1 MSTNYERF
9 NRNNW
14 MSNSKMHYYRCC
26 WQSYGHLFPKMSLY
40 GYFISYF
47 CTKFYFRQ
55 NNYSFSLCRRFV
67 SAQFASLLLSLEI
80 RAVSQAL
87 SPESISRF
95 PLALSSNESTTH
107 HYKLIHH
114 LSIAEIS
121 SLRLTELLEINQAR
135 LTGQLVSS

>member
-1 MSTNYERF
+1 
-9 NRNNW
+9 

-47 CTKFYFRQ
+47 CTEFYFRQ
-55 NNYSFSLCRRFV
+55 NNYSSSLCRRFV

-114 LSIAEIS
+114 LSIAS
-121 SLRLTELLEINQAR
+121 ASLQKRSVELLEFNQINYR
-135 LTGQLVSS
+135 LPHSQ